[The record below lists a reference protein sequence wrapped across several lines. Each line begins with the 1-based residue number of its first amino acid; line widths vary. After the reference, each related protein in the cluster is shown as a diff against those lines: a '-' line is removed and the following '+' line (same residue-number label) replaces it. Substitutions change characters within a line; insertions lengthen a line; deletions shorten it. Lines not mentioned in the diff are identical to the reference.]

1 MLCFRKHYILDAL
14 CNDTK
19 QESVFNAVTGK
30 VRPEEP
36 PQGAVAAVASVP
48 STSSS
53 APNDALHNYTDVEMQ
68 SMISSV
74 QDLLPHLGPGY
85 VEACLQYYKFKVND
99 MLHYTH

>member
-1 MLCFRKHYILDAL
+1 M
-14 CNDTK
+14 
-19 QESVFNAVTGK
+19 FNAVTGK
-30 VRPEEP
+30 VNPQEQL
-36 PQGAVAAVASVP
+36 QGAVAAVGAVP

-85 VEACLQYYKFKVND
+85 VEACLQYYKFKVGT
-99 MLHYTH
+99 LVL